1 MFNFQEIL
9 VLEKAM
15 IQKLINILTKV
26 LGVNSKK
33 NREKKASSD
42 DFYPMW

>member
-9 VLEKAM
+9 VLDKAM

-26 LGVNSKK
+26 FGVNSKK
-33 NREKKASSD
+33 NREKKATSD
-42 DFYPMW
+42 DIYLMW